1 MPEPGEIYR
10 HYKNHQCYQVIAVAK
25 DTESLEDMVVYRA
38 LYESRDFPYC
48 QVWCRPLKMWLEKI
62 DGRPRFEKVAPGTI

>member
-38 LYESRDFPYC
+38 LYESRDFPYG

-62 DGRPRFEKVAPGTI
+62 GEKPRFEKIESGAQ